1 MKKYF
6 VLFALFILS
15 LITYIDRAAISVATV
30 PIVKELSLS
39 DQALGAVFSAFA
51 LGYAIA
57 QMPGGWLADKFG
69 PRLALSVVVIVWSI
83 FTGLTGAVSSF
94 SAMLAVR
101 FLFGVSE
108 AGAFPGSARAIYN
121 WLPATQ
127 RGIANGILF
136 SGSRIGAALSF
147 PLLVWMVE
155 KYQWRWSFAI
165 LAAVGIVWATLWF
178 IFFRDQPQENST
190 SKRVVNES
198 PAFASIFASRKML
211 LTMWQYFASNFT
223 FFICLSWMLP
233 YLRSQYSLNSIY
245 AAGYSMIPLLC
256 GASAQ
261 WIAGFAV
268 DALYRSSLKNW
279 SRQLPAMIGFAL
291 AVGGLMA
298 LPFAQSPAVAVGCF
312 ALATFGV
319 DLTLSPS
326 WSYCLDIGGKN
337 SGAISGAMNMV
348 GNIGSF
354 VSANAFPFLIAQT
367 GSAST
372 YFFVAAMLN
381 LSAIFC
387 WFYLRS
393 PISSGAETT

>member
-1 MKKYF
+1 MGNRRESLRFDELMKKYF

-57 QMPGGWLADKFG
+57 QIPGGWLADKFG

-94 SAMLAVR
+94 STMLAVR

-190 SKRVVNES
+190 
-198 PAFASIFASRKML
+198 RK
-211 LTMWQYFASNFT
+211 
-223 FFICLSWMLP
+223 
-233 YLRSQYSLNSIY
+233 
-245 AAGYSMIPLLC
+245 
-256 GASAQ
+256 
-261 WIAGFAV
+261 
-268 DALYRSSLKNW
+268 
-279 SRQLPAMIGFAL
+279 
-291 AVGGLMA
+291 
-298 LPFAQSPAVAVGCF
+298 
-312 ALATFGV
+312 
-319 DLTLSPS
+319 
-326 WSYCLDIGGKN
+326 
-337 SGAISGAMNMV
+337 
-348 GNIGSF
+348 
-354 VSANAFPFLIAQT
+354 
-367 GSAST
+367 
-372 YFFVAAMLN
+372 
-381 LSAIFC
+381 
-387 WFYLRS
+387 
-393 PISSGAETT
+393 